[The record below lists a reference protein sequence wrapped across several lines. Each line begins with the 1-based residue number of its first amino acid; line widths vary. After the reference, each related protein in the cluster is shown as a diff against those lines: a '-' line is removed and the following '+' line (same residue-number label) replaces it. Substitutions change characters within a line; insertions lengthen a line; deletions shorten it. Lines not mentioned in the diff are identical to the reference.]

1 MEDSLVKRLE
11 VAVSRL
17 EAISSQKPNLAPKP
31 TSNGGTSGTQLLA
44 SNEVPESVRTYDDHM
59 DEPLKTFFSHCTAI
73 GRDLAEASSKL
84 RIVFDLHRN
93 FLWSAAG
100 QAEPSDAT
108 ALQSKL
114 SPILTQVQNF
124 TSFKDSK
131 KTSPQFQHLAAI
143 AEGMPAVFWVTVKK
157 TPAPYV
163 KEISDGAVPADG
175 PQTAAKAAPAKA
187 GGPPPPPP
195 PPPAGLFAET
205 KPSDSG
211 TKNVREALFAEINK
225 GDAITSGLKKVT
237 ADMQT
242 HKNPTLRVQNAPVPG
257 SKPNVTPKPGVFQ
270 IKGKVNS
277 VTIDSC
283 KKSSVVFENLLA
295 QIEVINCQS
304 IKVQTLGTLPT
315 ISIQKTDGCQV
326 YLSNDSLNAEIV
338 TSKSSEMNVLAP
350 IGDDGDFVEFPIPE
364 QFKTTLCAKTKKLT
378 TVASDIV

>member
-1 MEDSLVKRLE
+1 MEDNLVKRLE

-31 TSNGGTSGTQLLA
+31 TSNGGASGAQLLA
-44 SNEVPESVRTYDDHM
+44 SNE
-59 DEPLKTFFSHCTAI
+59 
-73 GRDLAEASSKL
+73 GSKL
-84 RIVFDLHRN
+84 RIAFDLHRN

-100 QAEPSDAT
+100 QTEPSDTT

-114 SPILTQVQNF
+114 SPILTQ
-124 TSFKDSK
+124 
-131 KTSPQFQHLAAI
+131 HLAAI
-143 AEGMPAVFWVTVKK
+143 AAGMPALFWVSVKK

-163 KEISDGAVPADG
+163 KEILRPDG
-175 PQTAAKAAPAKA
+175 PQTGVAAAKAASAKA

-195 PPPAGLFAET
+195 PPPAGLFTET

-211 TKNVREALFAEINK
+211 KNVREALFAEINK
-225 GDAITSGLKKVT
+225 GDAVTSGLKKVT

-257 SKPNVTPKPGVFQ
+257 SKPNVTPKPGGAKAAPVTERPPKTELKDHKEYHKNNEGIVIETDKKQ
-270 IKGKVNS
+270 AAYIYKCENSIKGKVNS

-326 YLSNDSLNAEIV
+326 YLSKDSLNAEIV

-350 IGDDGDFVEFPIPE
+350 IGDDGDFIEFPIPE
-364 QFKTTLCAKTKKLT
+364 QFKTTLCGKTKKLT
-378 TVASDIV
+378 TVASDI